1 MRKARLAEVPLV
13 DSGGGQLRSALR
25 DQPHTMQ
32 KPGKSGVQRGKPTEW
47 GAPNGPKQ
55 AAPVGREHSRGG
67 YAKRPKEGGQ
77 LSYARVAREGLR
89 VAVVC
94 EDYPESQISKLNF
107 TDIQRAIGRL
117 VDEPLRRG

>member
-1 MRKARLAEVPLV
+1 
-13 DSGGGQLRSALR
+13 
-25 DQPHTMQ
+25 
-32 KPGKSGVQRGKPTEW
+32 
-47 GAPNGPKQ
+47 
-55 AAPVGREHSRGG
+55 
-67 YAKRPKEGGQ
+67 
-77 LSYARVAREGLR
+77 